1 MSGILALDI
10 GTKRTGLAYAQ
21 TGQGFVMAL
30 DTLRHDSTDELI
42 ALLRPIAKGKKV
54 GELIVGLPRLLS
66 GVEGKQAG
74 LVRKTADAIAAA
86 LRLPVT
92 FVDERFTSGAGER
105 GDPDARAACAIL
117 SIVLA
122 QREKKS

>member
-30 DTLRHDSTDELI
+30 DTVRHDSTDELI
-42 ALLRPIAKGKKV
+42 ALLRSIAQGKKI
-54 GELIVGLPRLLS
+54 GELVVGLPRLLS
-66 GVEGKQAG
+66 GAEGKQAG

-86 LRLPVT
+86 LNLPVT

-105 GDPDARAACAIL
+105 VDPDARAACAIL
-117 SIVLA
+117 TIAL
-122 QREKKS
+122 EKRK